1 MAERKTALER
11 KLAADI
17 ISTISKLRNLGWT
30 DYQIQRE
37 IEGMIKYEIKD
48 LKAGSSSF
56 LVYALIVGIV
66 VGSFAIAVVF

>member
-1 MAERKTALER
+1 MER
-11 KLAADI
+11 KLADDI
-17 ISTISKLRNLGWT
+17 VSTISKLRNLGWT

-56 LVYALIVGIV
+56 LVHALILGAII
-66 VGSFAIAVVF
+66 GSFIGAVVF

>member
-1 MAERKTALER
+1 MER

>member
-1 MAERKTALER
+1 MER

-17 ISTISKLRNLGWT
+17 VSTISKLRNLGWT